1 MCFTFEEFWESYMK
15 EIDVEKNG
23 LNCDCKGI
31 KEYCRQ
37 FYEEGKTVEKIK
49 ANIIIPFLKKEI
61 MHKASYKQVM
71 KRQYREL
78 KQELSNQRE
87 INSETVSSWA
97 KKYADLL
104 KINAILKEILVMAMD
119 KGDLCSICQDLGEDL
134 PHCNIQHNPDCVEHM
149 INLMARSRE
158 REEQ

>member
-15 EIDVEKNG
+15 EIDAEKNG
-23 LNCDCKGI
+23 ICCDKNSI
-31 KEYCRQ
+31 KEHCRR
-37 FYEEGKTVEKIK
+37 FYEEGKFVEKTK
-49 ANIIIPFLKKEI
+49 ADIIIPFLKKEI
-61 MHKASYKQVM
+61 MHKASFKQVM

-78 KQELSNQRE
+78 KQELSNQ
-87 INSETVSSWA
+87 INWNSETVSSWA

-104 KINAILKEILVMAMD
+104 KINAILKQILVMAMD
-119 KGDLCSICQDLGEDL
+119 KVDLCSICQDLGEDL